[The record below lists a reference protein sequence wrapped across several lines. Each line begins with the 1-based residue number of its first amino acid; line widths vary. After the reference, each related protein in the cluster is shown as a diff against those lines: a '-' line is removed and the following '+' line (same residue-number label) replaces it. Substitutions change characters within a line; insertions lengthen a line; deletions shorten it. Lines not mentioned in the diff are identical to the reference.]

1 MTYGE
6 KVQTHRDA
14 YSLSPP
20 IRFSR
25 LGKTNLIS
33 TKAITLSQAD
43 WFLEPLIWTMMLYLW
58 IHKVFEGDI
67 ENSLTGYMSDGIL
80 GKR

>member
-1 MTYGE
+1 MNIIQRNKVSKQTITSMNLKNMTYGG

-20 IRFSR
+20 LRFSR

-33 TKAITLSQAD
+33 TKAITLSQTD
-43 WFLEPLIWTMMLYLW
+43 WFLELLI
-58 IHKVFEGDI
+58 
-67 ENSLTGYMSDGIL
+67 
-80 GKR
+80 